1 MKRIN
6 KTDTLNRVKLTAN
19 ILFSGIGCQERGFEN
34 SGLFDLEVLNTSD
47 INKDAVVSYAAVHCG
62 LTKEMVENYSD
73 YPSRE
78 EMAAYLKVI
87 NLGYEPEK
95 NKSYDWD
102 KLARRKSNDIEKYWL
117 ACKLSNNL
125 GDISKIEKLPYAG
138 LWTCSFPCFTADTFV
153 LTKEYGYVPIKDVTA
168 SMSVLTHKNTYEQ
181 VVNSGKTGEKLIYS
195 INAMC
200 FDKVECTENHR
211 FLVRTRHRVNT
222 HIKEKPLNYRYFDNP
237 VWKECKE
244 LSKNDYLGYSI
255 NNNSIIPIWEDAINS
270 KIKIAKLMDNEDFWW
285 IIGRYIA
292 DGFKQ
297 EQKTGNKIVIC
308 CGNKKAQLGLI
319 EDHLKKCGL
328 NYCTDDHKSCINYH
342 ICSNEL
348 YKFVCAFGGKAYGKF
363 IPSFVFDMPVNL
375 CKAFIEGYWSGDGC
389 YTNNIYKATTI
400 SKKLVYGLGQLIAKC
415 YHRPFSIYFTKRKP
429 TCIIEGRTVNQKNSY
444 SITFNKKKSK
454 QDKAFYE
461 DGYIWFPIKN
471 ICCTNE
477 IKPVYDIT
485 VKNCHSF
492 TANGA
497 IVHNCTDISLAGKM
511 KGLSPSDSTRS
522 SLLWENIRLLKMAKD
537 DGTLPKYIMFENVKN
552 LVGKKFINDFNNLLS
567 VLDELGFNSYWK
579 VLNAK
584 NCGVPQNR
592 ERVFVISIRK
602 DIDNGEFVFPKP
614 FDTGIRL
621 KDILDENVDEKY
633 YLSEKII
640 KGFQKHNENH
650 KNKGTGFIWKPKTDE
665 DIANT
670 LRANG
675 SLCPTDNSIKESGIK
690 IAGSLNPTKTVQD
703 RVRVLDVEGCSQSL
717 RATDYKDPVKI
728 LQGIDKSVNDTQMIE
743 FANCI
748 TAREDRG
755 VSNRKSEGT
764 AVLEIPNEC
773 VQEGN
778 LSGGKWDKIYES
790 ARRYYSVNGCS
801 PTIHTCN
808 GGNTEP
814 KISEPQIT
822 HSEWK
827 KQMYDRFIEDSEGE
841 VSGCVTNQSK
851 SFGYRPP
858 MKGYSKCLKA
868 ESNDTGVVCN
878 YRIRKL
884 TPNECWKLMGL
895 TEDDCAKAVAIG
907 GSDSQLY
914 KQAGNGIVT
923 NCCELLAEHL
933 YKAQYDSTYVCTDE
947 NF

>member
-1 MKRIN
+1 MERTN
-6 KTDTLNRVKLTAN
+6 KTDAPNRVKLTAN

-34 SGLFDLEVLNTSD
+34 SRLFDLEVLNTSD
-47 INKDAVVSYAAVHCG
+47 INKDVVVSYAAVHCG
-62 LTKEMVENYSD
+62 LTKEMIESYSD
-73 YPSRE
+73 YPQE
-78 EMAAYLKVI
+78 KEMAKCLKTI

-95 NKSYDWD
+95 NKPYDWD

-125 GDISKIEKLPYAG
+125 GDISKIEKLPYAD
-138 LWTCSFPCFTADTFV
+138 LWTCSFP
-153 LTKEYGYVPIKDVTA
+153 
-168 SMSVLTHKNTYEQ
+168 
-181 VVNSGKTGEKLIYS
+181 
-195 INAMC
+195 
-200 FDKVECTENHR
+200 
-211 FLVRTRHRVNT
+211 
-222 HIKEKPLNYRYFDNP
+222 
-237 VWKECKE
+237 
-244 LSKNDYLGYSI
+244 
-255 NNNSIIPIWEDAINS
+255 
-270 KIKIAKLMDNEDFWW
+270 
-285 IIGRYIA
+285 
-292 DGFKQ
+292 
-297 EQKTGNKIVIC
+297 
-308 CGNKKAQLGLI
+308 
-319 EDHLKKCGL
+319 
-328 NYCTDDHKSCINYH
+328 
-342 ICSNEL
+342 
-348 YKFVCAFGGKAYGKF
+348 
-363 IPSFVFDMPVNL
+363 
-375 CKAFIEGYWSGDGC
+375 
-389 YTNNIYKATTI
+389 
-400 SKKLVYGLGQLIAKC
+400 
-415 YHRPFSIYFTKRKP
+415 
-429 TCIIEGRTVNQKNSY
+429 
-444 SITFNKKKSK
+444 
-454 QDKAFYE
+454 
-461 DGYIWFPIKN
+461 
-471 ICCTNE
+471 
-477 IKPVYDIT
+477 
-485 VKNCHSF
+485 
-492 TANGA
+492 
-497 IVHNCTDISLAGKM
+497 CTDISLAGKM

-602 DIDNGEFVFPKP
+602 DIDNEAFVFPKP

-690 IAGSLNPTKTVQD
+690 IAGSLNPI
-703 RVRVLDVEGCSQSL
+703 
-717 RATDYKDPVKI
+717 KI

-764 AVLEIPNEC
+764 AVLEFPMNEC
-773 VQEGN
+773 
-778 LSGGKWDKIYES
+778 
-790 ARRYYSVNGCS
+790 
-801 PTIHTCN
+801 
-808 GGNTEP
+808 
-814 KISEPQIT
+814 
-822 HSEWK
+822 
-827 KQMYDRFIEDSEGE
+827 
-841 VSGCVTNQSK
+841 
-851 SFGYRPP
+851 
-858 MKGYSKCLKA
+858 SKCLKA
-868 ESNDTGVVCN
+868 ESNDIGVVCN

-895 TEDDCAKAVAIG
+895 TEDDCAKAIAIG
-907 GSDSQLY
+907 VSDSQLY

-933 YKAQYDSTYVCTDE
+933 YKAQYDNTYTCTDE
-947 NF
+947 FRVANSCADKKERNV